1 VDRHSNAPMVAT
13 SALCMWVLL
22 WPLFASRTNVTF
34 AAVVPDQR
42 DSASSTGRIAMAQQ
56 GGLSQGPNTPLGV
69 IDGAKDSELVPD
81 ELAYH
86 SLLAATAL
94 SDLQSPEQRAFIRAR
109 IARIGF
115 SKADADSYELAL
127 IGLRLRDQ
135 LDQIAREM
143 KSLAAALDGPQ
154 SYVAK
159 DALLKLRDHQLS
171 TMRDAAVIVRNALT
185 RDGAYIL
192 DAHVR
197 EEAKAQLKLL
207 SPGRMNSPAR

>member
-1 VDRHSNAPMVAT
+1 MCA
-13 SALCMWVLL
+13 LL
-22 WPLFASRTNVTF
+22 WPLFAARTNVTF
-34 AAVVPDQR
+34 AAVVSDQP
-42 DSASSTGRIAMAQQ
+42 DSALRAGRIAMAQQ
-56 GGLSQGPNTPLGV
+56 GGLSQGPNTSLAV
-69 IDGAKDSELVPD
+69 IDGAKDPELVPD

-86 SLLAATAL
+86 RLLAATAL
-94 SDLQSPEQRAFIRAR
+94 SDQQSPEQKVFIRAR
-109 IARIGF
+109 IARIGL
-115 SKADADSYELAL
+115 SKADTASYELTL
-127 IGLRLRDQ
+127 SRLRLREQ

-159 DALLKLRDHQLS
+159 DALRKLRDHQLS

-207 SPGRMNSPAR
+207 SPGRMNSAR